1 MLAGMHH
8 PSPGTV
14 VIDHALDRG
23 LTRTG
28 PSRIAGTGLFARRPI
43 VRGMRII
50 EYAGRRRALL
60 DVIAEEADR
69 PPNPYLLRLDEETVI
84 DGAVEGSDARFANH
98 SCEPNCAALTMN
110 ARVYLYA
117 SRDIPAG
124 EELTLDYQMRS
135 AIDVAWSASELAYYA
150 CNCGTPS
157 CRGTRLAAEQAS
169 SDQPPH
175 GAPEER
181 S

>member
-1 MLAGMHH
+1 MHH
-8 PSPGTV
+8 QSPGAA
-14 VIDHALDRG
+14 VIDHALDRE
-23 LTRTG
+23 LTRTA
-28 PSRIAGTGLFARRPI
+28 PSRIAGTGLFATRPI

-50 EYAGRRRALL
+50 EYSGRHRPLL

-110 ARVYLYA
+110 ALVYLYA
-117 SRDIPAG
+117 ARDIPAG

-157 CRGTRLAAEQAS
+157 CRGTRLAEAPAS